1 MRRASVLF
9 PAPAGPSIAT
19 VMRLLLNY
27 SCNHMSRV
35 KHYDAGSNP
44 PCMKATFLLGRI
56 LFGGFFLYNG
66 INHFKNHNM
75 LAQYA
80 GAKKVPAPEA
90 AVAMSG
96 ALLAIGG
103 TSILLGLKPKIGA
116 AALVAFLAGVSPS
129 MHDFWNAADA
139 QQRQSDMIH
148 FMKNLALLGAALSLM
163 GIEEPW
169 PASLAA
175 GQLGSASVPHRI
187 AA

>member
-1 MRRASVLF
+1 
-9 PAPAGPSIAT
+9 
-19 VMRLLLNY
+19 
-27 SCNHMSRV
+27 MSLA
-35 KHYDAGSNP
+35 KHYAAGSNP
-44 PCMKATFLLGRI
+44 PFMKATFLLGRI

-66 INHFKNHNM
+66 INHFKNLNM

-96 ALLAIGG
+96 ALLTIGG
-103 TSILLGLKPKIGA
+103 ASILLGLKPKVGA
-116 AALVAFLAGVSPS
+116 AAILAFLATASPS
-129 MHDFWNAADA
+129 MHDFWNAADP

-148 FMKNLALLGAALSLM
+148 FMKNLALLGAALSFM

-169 PASLAA
+169 A
-175 GQLGSASVPHRI
+175 ASVAQPGRTSVPSRI